1 MSTDLPFSTAQIWRA
16 RQRIAPYIRRT
27 PLHYSAPFSQRLGA
41 PVYFKMECWQVCG
54 CFKVR
59 GTVNMVASLSAKERA
74 SGLVT
79 TSSGNHGIALAYAS
93 SLFGHPPVTVF
104 LPQDSDPTKIAKLQ
118 ATGARTEFCGR
129 TYAEAFEQAQVFV
142 RETGATYVHSHNHPW
157 IIAGQGT
164 IGLEVL
170 EDLAGVET
178 IVVPI
183 GGGGLVA
190 GITAAVKDFAPDV
203 QIVGVEPAAAPG
215 AWMSLRD
222 GVAHEQIQT
231 QPSIAD
237 GLLGGFGSLPF
248 QITRDRL
255 TRVELVEDCEIL
267 PALDF
272 LQSDEQLIV
281 EPAAAIGLAAALAG
295 KISLHG
301 RRTVF
306 ILTSRN
312 VDAVK
317 YRRLI
322 EQQQREE
329 HQ

>member
-1 MSTDLPFSTAQIWRA
+1 
-16 RQRIAPYIRRT
+16 
-27 PLHYSAPFSQRLGA
+27 
-41 PVYFKMECWQVCG
+41 MECWQVCG

-59 GTVNMVASLSAKERA
+59 GAVNMVASLSAEQRGA
-74 SGLVT
+74 GLVT

-104 LPQDSDPTKIAKLQ
+104 MPQDSDPSKVAKLQ
-118 ATGARTEFCGR
+118 ATGARTKFCGQ
-129 TYAEAFEQAQVFV
+129 TYAEAFEEAQVFV
-142 RETGATYVHSHNHPW
+142 RETGAVYVHSHNHPW

-164 IGLEVL
+164 IGLEL
-170 EDLAGVET
+170 LADLSDVET
-178 IVVPI
+178 IVAPI
-183 GGGGLVA
+183 GGCGLVA
-190 GITAAVKDFAPDV
+190 GITAAIKDFTPDV
-203 QIVGVEPAAAPG
+203 RIIGVEPTAAPG

-222 GVAHEQIQT
+222 GVAHERIQT

-248 QITRDRL
+248 QITRSWL
-255 TRVELVEDCEIL
+255 KEVKLVEDSEIL
-267 PALDF
+267 PALDL
-272 LQSDEQLIV
+272 LQSDEQLMV
-281 EPAAAIGLAAALAG
+281 EPSAAIGLAAALAG

-317 YRRLI
+317 YRCLI
-322 EQQQREE
+322 EQSSSPQDLLHRQGAERL
-329 HQ
+329 Q

>member
-1 MSTDLPFSTAQIWRA
+1 MVAALSA
-16 RQRIAPYIRRT
+16 RQR
-27 PLHYSAPFSQRLGA
+27 
-41 PVYFKMECWQVCG
+41 E
-54 CFKVR
+54 
-59 GTVNMVASLSAKERA
+59 

-79 TSSGNHGIALAYAS
+79 TSSGNHGIALAYAA
-93 SLFGHPPVTVF
+93 SLFGQPPVTVF
-104 LPQDSDPTKIAKLQ
+104 LPQDADPTKVAKLR
-118 ATGARTEFCGR
+118 ATGARMEFCGR
-129 TYAEAFEQAQVFV
+129 TYAEAFDRAESFV

-170 EDLAGVET
+170 EDLADVET

-190 GITAAVKDFAPDV
+190 GITAAIKDYAPEV
-203 QIVGVEPAAAPG
+203 QIVGVEPSAAPG

-222 GVAHEQIQT
+222 DVAHERIQT
-231 QPSIAD
+231 RPSIAD

-248 QITRDRL
+248 QITRARL
-255 TRVELVEDCEIL
+255 ESVELVEDCEIL
-267 PALDF
+267 PALNS
-272 LQSDEQLIV
+272 LESDEQLIV
-281 EPAAAIGLAAALAG
+281 EPAAAVGLAAALAG
-295 KISLHG
+295 KIRLHG

-317 YRRLI
+317 YRCLI
-322 EQQQREE
+322 EQQQRKE